1 MPVYNPFSMPIQQ
14 KHVAPIFVNPSRLA
28 QLLLGGVLWAL
39 TSLAVTAAPSL
50 AVQRK
55 DFLAAERAFSQGRL
69 TDYRAIAARLTDY
82 PLYPYLRYNRLRRNI
97 SVVKAAEVEQFLQE
111 YADLPIAPLLRNHW
125 LTELARTRAWPH
137 YAQVYQPT
145 GSVILQCHYYR
156 SLLETEGGETAWHGA
171 RDLWLHGKS
180 RPKACDRLF
189 SAWQKSGDFS
199 TEMVWQRVQLAL
211 TANQTRLAGYLAR
224 MLPPAERA
232 IAEQMVAVHRDP
244 EKVLGCDLWNRSEL
258 AGVAAHGVRRLAR
271 ENAGLAL
278 SVWQSR
284 ALPAELDPQERAS
297 TVNRLALELS
307 LTGDVNAESFLDTVP
322 VALLDETAS
331 EWRMRWALGTGKW
344 ERLLDWYDQ
353 LDELPRESTRW
364 RYWRA
369 RALQAVGDEATAET
383 IFSELATERDYY
395 GFLAAD
401 QAGLPYQF
409 NHQPLAVD
417 AAELQTLID
426 SPAIRRVVELRHF
439 NRETAAR
446 REWWATLRGASKER
460 RLAAARLAQQWGWN
474 PLGVLT
480 VASTRS
486 WNDLELRFPV
496 EYEAIISEQA
506 AVQQVPEELIYGL
519 IRRESIFDVN
529 ARSRV
534 GARGLMQL
542 MPATAKR
549 VARSRK
555 ERWRSITDIVRPEVN
570 IRYGSHY
577 LRQMLDRFD
586 GNKTLALAA
595 YNGGPHNVSRWLR
608 RNSGVSADLWTELIT
623 YGETREYV
631 QAVLSYAIIYREL
644 TGDTPL
650 RLADLA
656 PAVTASM
663 AGTEPAIPL
672 DTMEPRSL
680 AIDTCSGPS

>member
-1 MPVYNPFSMPIQQ
+1 MLTAGIT
-14 KHVAPIFVNPSRLA
+14 
-28 QLLLGGVLWAL
+28 WAL
-39 TSLAVTAAPSL
+39 TSLVVTAAPLL
-50 AVQRK
+50 AEQRK
-55 DFLAAERAFSQGRL
+55 DFVAAERAFAHGQLSE
-69 TDYRAIAARLTDY
+69 YRAIATRLTDY

-97 SVVKAAEVEQFLQE
+97 SAAKATEVEQFLQE
-111 YADLPIAPLLRNHW
+111 YADLPIAPLLRNRW
-125 LTELARTRAWPH
+125 LTELARIRAWPQ
-137 YAQVYQPT
+137 YEQVYQST

-156 SLLETEGGETAWHGA
+156 SLLETEGGETAWRGA

-180 RPKACDRLF
+180 RPKACDPLF
-189 SAWQKSGDFS
+189 SAWQNSSDFS
-199 TEMVWQRVQLAL
+199 TELVWQRVQLAL

-224 MLPPAERA
+224 MLPPAEQT
-232 IAEQMVAVHRDP
+232 IAEQLVAVHRNP
-244 EKVLGCDLWNRSEL
+244 EKVLGCDLWDRSEL

-284 ALPAELDPQERAS
+284 ALPAELDPQEQAS

-307 LTGDVNAESFLDTVP
+307 LAGDVNAESFLDTVP
-322 VALLDETAS
+322 VGLLDETAS
-331 EWRMRWALGTGKW
+331 EWRLRWALGAGKW
-344 ERLLDWYDQ
+344 ERLLEWYDQ

-369 RALQAVGDEATAET
+369 RALQAVGDQATAET

-401 QAGLPYQF
+401 QTGLPYQF
-409 NHQPLAVD
+409 NDQPLAVD
-417 AAELQTLID
+417 AAELQALID

-460 RLAAARLAQQWGWN
+460 RMAAARLAQQWGWN

-480 VASTRS
+480 VASIRS
-486 WNDLELRFPV
+486 WDDLKLRFPV
-496 EYEAIISEQA
+496 EHEAIISEQA
-506 AVQQVPEELIYGL
+506 AVQQLPEELIYGL

-555 ERWRSITDIVRPEVN
+555 ERWHSLTDIVRPEVN

-595 YNGGPHNVSRWLR
+595 YNGGPHNVNRWLR

-644 TGDTPL
+644 TGGTPV

-656 PAVTASM
+656 PVIM
-663 AGTEPAIPL
+663 ARVDSSEPARTHEATKPDQL
-672 DTMEPRSL
+672 E
-680 AIDTCSGPS
+680 IDRCTDSR